1 MTSGSWLCWRQIGNK
16 MKDFIL
22 LSYYDVDYAGDK
34 LERKIQ
40 VDVVTLYW
48 WKLGNL
54 DMHETYK
61 LQVVVLNYLG

>member
-1 MTSGSWLCWRQIGNK
+1 